1 MRHLSDTRA
10 GQYAVLG
17 RSSLLALFQSRT
29 APRQVALEK
38 VPDPNFYPNFSLD
51 LLSKIPK
58 TPLFTVQ
65 LLYGFRRGVAR
76 T

>member
-1 MRHLSDTRA
+1 MRRLSETRA

-17 RSSLLALFQSRT
+17 RSSLLYFSPALPPVKLLS
-29 APRQVALEK
+29 K
-38 VPDPNFYPNFSLD
+38 IPDPNFSLD